1 MPVLEQNQ
9 AEALLAGERRL
20 LEMVA
25 SGCPLPE
32 VLDALCRLVEGF
44 AGGCHCSVLLVDP
57 GDSHLQHGAAPS
69 LPPLLCR
76 AIDGRPVFPY
86 WGPCAMAVHE
96 RIQVIVS
103 DAAADPRWETGE
115 WCRLMIDLGLRSC
128 WSTPIVTLSGTV
140 LGTFALYQP
149 EPGSPTPLQ
158 QDLIGQLTHL
168 ASIAIELSQART
180 ELAQRAY
187 EAGDVDGLR
196 ERYASLTRRER
207 EVMAWVV
214 SGLLNKQIGAELG
227 TSEVTVKAHRG
238 RVMRKMQAD
247 SLADLVRMAARLDLP
262 ILQRQ

>member
-1 MPVLEQNQ
+1 MPVLEQNH

-44 AGGCHCSVLLVDP
+44 AGDCHCSVLLVDP

-69 LPPLLCR
+69 LPPVLCQ

-96 RIQVIVS
+96 RTQVIVS
-103 DAAADPRWETGE
+103 DAAFDPRWETGE
-115 WCRLMIDLGLRSC
+115 WCRLMVDLGLRSC

-149 EPGSPTPLQ
+149 DPGSPTPRQ

-168 ASIAIELSQART
+168 ASIAIELSQARS
-180 ELAQRAY
+180 ELAQRTPD
-187 EAGDVDGLR
+187 ELL

-214 SGLLNKQIGAELG
+214 AGLPNKQVGARLSL
-227 TSEVTVKAHRG
+227 SEITVKVHRG
-238 RVMRKMQAD
+238 QVMRKMQAD
-247 SLADLVRMAARLDLP
+247 SLADLVRMASRLGLP
-262 ILQRQ
+262 IPQRQ